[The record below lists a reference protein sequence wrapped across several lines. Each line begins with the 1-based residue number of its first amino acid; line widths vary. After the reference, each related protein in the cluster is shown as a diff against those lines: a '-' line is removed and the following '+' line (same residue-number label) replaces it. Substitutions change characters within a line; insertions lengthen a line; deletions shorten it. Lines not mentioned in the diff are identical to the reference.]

1 MQLIGGMLIT
11 ISAVASD
18 GSTKTS
24 SHMCYIGE
32 KIKKLY
38 LSREACLKLK
48 IIDENFPNSK
58 LINEKSSNSFT
69 FAALQLELP
78 QPTSQQ
84 MMGTPGTQWKEI
96 DTVVNILDK
105 LSLQYFDHRNNFR
118 GGKLI

>member
-1 MQLIGGMLIT
+1 MLIT

-24 SHMCYIGE
+24 SHMCYVGE
-32 KIKKLY
+32 KIEKLF
-38 LSREACLKLK
+38 LSREACLKLN
-48 IIDENFPNSK
+48 IIGENFPNSK

-105 LSLQYFDHRNNFR
+105 LSLQYSNHRNNFR
-118 GGKLI
+118 GGKVNIV